1 VFDLENRDS
10 LSEED
15 ESRAEERR
23 KNGCCINSLR
33 AIQIQRRHNN
43 AREGRACVTFTA
55 AVNLSPGSP
64 PHDGM
69 QQCV

>member
-1 VFDLENRDS
+1 MFDLENRDS
-10 LSEED
+10 LSGED

-33 AIQIQRRHNN
+33 AIPIQRRHNN
-43 AREGRACVTFTA
+43 NAREGKACHDH
-55 AVNLSPGSP
+55 SGSKPLPP

-69 QQCV
+69 Q